1 MLGSWKSDRLK
12 KKTNTRLIAY
22 KELLHKNKYKLLVE
36 KADLTNQQAASFHP
50 PVTEEGIQL
59 DKIN

>member
-1 MLGSWKSDRLK
+1 M
-12 KKTNTRLIAY
+12 RLIAY